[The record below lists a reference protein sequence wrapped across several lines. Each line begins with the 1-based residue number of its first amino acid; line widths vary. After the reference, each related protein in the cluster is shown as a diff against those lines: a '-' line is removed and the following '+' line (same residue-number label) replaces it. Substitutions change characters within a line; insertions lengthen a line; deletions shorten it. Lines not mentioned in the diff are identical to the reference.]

1 MSATD
6 QDETTEFTT
15 RAVMSLAVEIAELQE
30 TATRLGVIL
39 AGLASTYG
47 VATEIDPVS
56 AIVK

>member
-1 MSATD
+1 MSVVD
-6 QDETTEFTT
+6 QDGKDEFAT

-47 VATEIDPVS
+47 VATEIEPVS